1 MGDHSRRE
9 VLAGLAIAGLAA
21 GTRPGF
27 AQAAAK
33 EAPALGKLVAD
44 GKLPPLA
51 SRLPASPMV
60 VQVEKIGT
68 YGGTLRRGLRGSA
81 DHNGILK
88 IIGNQSLVRW
98 NLEFTQV
105 LPNVAD
111 KWEVNAEST
120 EFTFHLRPGM
130 KWSDGQNFGADDIVF
145 SVEDCAK
152 NSELYKSTP
161 SPLVIANKAGTV
173 TKIDDATVKF
183 TFASPYAMFLEML
196 ATPLGQH
203 PTLFAKHYCSQF
215 HPKYNLKVADLVK
228 AANLSDWGTLFRNK
242 CGDIEIPARWGNPER
257 PTLDPW
263 VVKEAYTG
271 GAQRVVAER
280 NPFFWQVDTEGKQL
294 PYIDRVNFSISQ
306 DVESLMIDAV
316 SGRLDMQDR
325 HISTLQNKPTLAKN
339 AKAGAYRLIE
349 MISSGAQQVQ
359 VYLNITHKDPKMREM
374 FANKEFRQAL
384 SLGINRAEIIELVY
398 LGQSEPYQTGPRP
411 GHPWYHAKLARQFID
426 FDQKAANAT
435 LDRIGYAKKDSQG
448 FRLRPDGQKVF
459 FAVDIIPTLY
469 PDAVDTLELVKRHWA
484 DIGIDIKV
492 NTIERALYY
501 TRGDNND
508 HDAAVWPGP
517 GGLDPMLDPRD
528 FFAQH
533 TQGTRYALP
542 WAQWY
547 VSNGKDGQEPPDS
560 QKQRMKLFDEAR
572 GTADLAKR
580 GALMKQVFDLAA
592 EAFEPIGVCL
602 AVNAFGIVKLNLANV
617 PNKEPD
623 SWSWPNPAPAM
634 PQQFF
639 FTS

>member
-21 GTRPGF
+21 GARPGF

-339 AKAGAYRLIE
+339 AKVGAYRLIE

>member
-1 MGDHSRRE
+1 MSVHSRRK
-9 VLAGLAIAGLAA
+9 VLTGFAAIGLAA
-21 GTRPGF
+21 GSRRAL
-27 AQAAAK
+27 AQAASK
-33 EAPALGKLVAD
+33 EAPALVKLAAD

-51 SRLPASPMV
+51 SRLPANPLV
-60 VQVEKIGT
+60 VKVEKIGT

-111 KWEVNAEST
+111 KWEVNADAT

-130 KWSDGQNFGADDIVF
+130 KWSDGQPFGADDIVF
-145 SVEDCAK
+145 AVEDCAK

-161 SPLVIANKAGTV
+161 SPLVIANKPGTV

-215 HPKYNLKVADLVK
+215 HPKYNPKVADLVK

-263 VVKEAYTG
+263 VIKEPYTG
-271 GAQRVVAER
+271 GAQRVTAER
-280 NPFFWQVDTEGKQL
+280 NPFFWQVDQEGKQL

-349 MISSGAQQVQ
+349 MIASGAQQVQ
-359 VYLNITHKDPKMREM
+359 IYLNITHKDPKMREM

-411 GHPWYHAKLARQFID
+411 GHPWYHAKLARQFTD

-435 LDRIGYAKKDSQG
+435 LDKIGYAKKDAQG

-469 PDAVDTLELVKRHWA
+469 PDAVDAMELVKRHWA

-508 HDAAVWPGP
+508 HDSAVWPGP

-547 VSNGKDGQEPPDS
+547 VSNGKDGQEPPES

-572 GTADLAKR
+572 GTADLGKR
-580 GALMKQVFDLAA
+580 GELMKQLFDLTA

-602 AVNAFGIVKLNLANV
+602 AVNAFGIAKLNLANV